1 MRVTVLG
8 SSGTYPSPANPASSF
23 LISTDTTAIWCDAG
37 PGSFQALAR
46 VMDPSGIAGVVLSHR
61 HSDHCIDLL
70 AAYHTLAYRPG
81 QVERLPVLA
90 DQSVV
95 DRLLAFLDAGDDHTI
110 HSVFRFDPP
119 EDGVVIHLGNV
130 SILPVAMSHSAPT
143 FGSVFD
149 ADGKRVF
156 YTADTGRGPWEERI
170 SDVDLLICEATFQ
183 TSDAARNPGGHLTAR
198 EAGEIATR
206 VGAARL
212 LLTHVPPHLDPAV
225 SVLEAEDTFGGPVMM
240 AEPGATHEV

>member
-1 MRVTVLG
+1 V
-8 SSGTYPSPANPASSF
+8 A
-23 LISTDTTAIWCDAG
+23 
-37 PGSFQALAR
+37 
-46 VMDPSGIAGVVLSHR
+46 
-61 HSDHCIDLL
+61 
-70 AAYHTLAYRPG
+70 
-81 QVERLPVLA
+81 
-90 DQSVV
+90 
-95 DRLLAFLDAGDDHTI
+95 
-110 HSVFRFDPP
+110 
-119 EDGVVIHLGNV
+119 IHLGDV
-130 SILPVAMSHSAPT
+130 SILPVDMSHSAPT

-170 SDVDLLICEATFQ
+170 ADVDLLICEATFQ
-183 TSDAARNPGGHLTAR
+183 TSNASQNPGGHLTAR

-225 SVLEAEDTFGGPVMM
+225 SLLEAEDTFGGSVMM